1 MKRHLSPMLHAPILL
16 ANLHLIQAFQ
26 PQLPNLLVRLPTKSN
41 SKKNQVVFTNGS
53 ASVSCPKYLNKRFSK
68 ENADT
73 EDDDR
78 TGMDEAFK
86 SLDALSSLDM
96 NDLKD
101 DIGVDKGNKSTTNL
115 KADENILKDVSS
127 SESSNSVD
135 DQDKV
140 KIYTEIVEELENEG
154 EDGIYENIMGDL
166 KDSPTSSSTKS
177 VLADADGIGSIGQD
191 ENEETLTA
199 VEISQDTDE
208 FMKRAL
214 EEAMDEVKLKSS
226 EDGKGDT
233 KLPEGILDD
242 AEMMKEINAI
252 FDRAN
257 EKILDSIAEMK
268 DEQVRNQVMFRIHFQ
283 DRTFCLKNRTVN
295 CRLP

>member
-26 PQLPNLLVRLPTKSN
+26 PQIPNLLVRLPTNSN
-41 SKKNQVVFTNGS
+41 SIKHQVVFTNKS
-53 ASVSCPKYLNKRFSK
+53 ASVRPQNDFHKRFSK
-68 ENADT
+68 QNGDT
-73 EDDDR
+73 DDDDR
-78 TGMDEAFK
+78 TGMNEAFK
-86 SLDALSSLDM
+86 SLDALSSF
-96 NDLKD
+96 DLSDLQD
-101 DIGVDKGNKSTTNL
+101 DIGVDKVNKSTTNL
-115 KADENILKDVSS
+115 KADEKILKGVSS

-135 DQDKV
+135 DQNEV
-140 KIYTEIVEELENEG
+140 KIYTEIVEELESEG

-166 KDSPTSSSTKS
+166 KDSPVSSSSSSSSTKS
-177 VLADADGIGSIGQD
+177 IFADADGIGSVGQD

-199 VEISQDTDE
+199 VEISQNTDE

-226 EDGKGDT
+226 EDGKVDA

-257 EKILDSIAEMK
+257 DKILDSIAEMK
-268 DEQVRNQVMFRIHFQ
+268 DEQVSNLILFQ
-283 DRTFCLKNRTVN
+283 IQLS
-295 CRLP
+295 